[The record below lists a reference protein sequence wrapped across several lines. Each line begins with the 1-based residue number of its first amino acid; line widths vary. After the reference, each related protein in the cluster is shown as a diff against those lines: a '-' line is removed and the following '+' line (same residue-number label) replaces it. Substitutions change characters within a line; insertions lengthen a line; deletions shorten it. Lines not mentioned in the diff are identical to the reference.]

1 VAAVFRDQLS
11 LLSAVRR
18 RGLRGLREARERRRL
33 ARGVRT
39 RAHEEREQCH
49 RGGVIEFASVARRT
63 ALYERIAERLED
75 LDHQVAVLGVRRLER
90 LLAEPPPYRDYGAA
104 AKQRNARIES
114 ILRDLERGRVHA
126 VRGENHAA
134 RVDGRAG
141 PVEIDRSQRV
151 ERRGGGG

>member
-1 VAAVFRDQLS
+1 VAAVFRDPLS
-11 LLSAVRR
+11 LLHAVRR

-49 RGGVIEFASVARRT
+49 RGGVIEFASVSRRT
-63 ALYERIAERLED
+63 VLYERIADRLED

-114 ILRDLERGRVHA
+114 ILRDLDLDLERGRAHA

-141 PVEIDRSQRV
+141 AVEIDRSQRV
-151 ERRGGGG
+151 ER